1 MKQNIE
7 NFDYVKEEEKIF
19 LEINK
24 RAFEHDTE
32 NVDQDLFGNDDILLM
47 ILKLKVK
54 EAKIYISSDAEY
66 IKENHLNLSD
76 DELKQTLK
84 ERKED
89 FSYWTKKLEKL
100 NKIIQL
106 LKEPIETEED

>member
-24 RAFEHDTE
+24 RAFEHDIE
-32 NVDQDLFGNDDILLM
+32 NVDQDLFGNDDVLLM

-54 EAKIYISSDAEY
+54 EAKIYISSDSEY
-66 IKENHLNLSD
+66 IKEKHLNLSD
-76 DELKQTLK
+76 DDLKQTLK
-84 ERKED
+84 EREED
-89 FSYWTKKLEKL
+89 FSYWTKRLEKL
-100 NKIIQL
+100 NQIIQL